1 MDLLVVEIQSLD
13 NRNKNLHI
21 HKKNARKLEED
32 KEN

>member
-1 MDLLVVEIQSLD
+1 MDLLVVAIQSLD

-21 HKKNARKLEED
+21 YKKNARKLEED